1 MKMDCEVIRDLL
13 PLYVEEI
20 ASEKS
25 RMLVEEHLSGCREC
39 QKRLQQMREPEPQI
53 IHSAEPMKRFQRELK
68 KHIAVAA
75 ALTAFITVAVIVV
88 LWGLF
93 FLEGSDAMGY
103 GLICFY
109 WLMPVCAFV
118 FTLFASMKKSGFNYF
133 LPLLFGLIGLLL
145 PYLVSRST
153 DWLFFWIDLVP
164 ALFGLAVGTIVRVF
178 RGKKNIQSPE

>member
-25 RMLVEEHLSGCREC
+25 RMLVEEHLADCREC
-39 QKRLQQMREPEPQI
+39 QKRMQQMREPEPQI
-53 IHSAEPMKRFQRELK
+53 VHSAEPMKRFRREMK
-68 KHIAVAA
+68 KHTAVAA

-118 FTLFASMKKSGFNYF
+118 CTLFASMKKSGFNYF
-133 LPLLFGLIGLLL
+133 LPLLFGMIGLLL

-153 DWLFFWIDLVP
+153 DWLFFWVDLIP
-164 ALFGLAVGTIVRVF
+164 ALVGLAIGTVICVRNN
-178 RGKKNIQSPE
+178 KKKK